1 MLLKSLT
8 VGGLTDAVGL
18 LSSSLVASFLGLCQ
32 YLRRRRYPVAHG
44 IVGTSQLLDSCN
56 MPLSYGILLKQA
68 PVKNFENFV
77 QPCQRSVFFFGS
89 FNGLQRNCAVG
100 KKILIPNLASNFVHR
115 WHDEYFFCLLRRR

>member
-1 MLLKSLT
+1 MLLKSFS

-68 PVKNFENFV
+68 PVKNL
-77 QPCQRSVFFFGS
+77 RIS
-89 FNGLQRNCAVG
+89 FNNVNGQCSSLVVLMDFKGTVLLG
-100 KKILIPNLASNFVHR
+100 KNF
-115 WHDEYFFCLLRRR
+115 